1 MSAGAERGKLNA
13 VFGRAEFT
21 SPLNATCGVCVPL
34 ISYPG
39 QPHTAEGAG
48 FEPAGACTPRL
59 FKSLALVHS
68 AIPPGARVAPVQGL
82 I

>member
-21 SPLNATCGVCVPL
+21 SPLNATCGVRAPL
-34 ISYPG
+34 ISYPVG
-39 QPHTAEGAG
+39 LGWAEGAG

-68 AIPPGARVAPVQGL
+68 AIPPGREGSARQGL